1 MTQHYG
7 FFTSYANDL
16 MHNQHSFIGSSTSP
30 GHMSRGEIKGN
41 GLYITQ
47 KNIKHIITLFSIRS
61 LVKSTWCNSD
71 NVYIGKE

>member
-1 MTQHYG
+1 MSNHYG
-7 FFTSYANDL
+7 FFTTYANDL

-30 GHMSRGEIKGN
+30 GNMSRGNIKGN

-47 KNIKHIITLFSIRS
+47 KNTRHCIALFSIRS

-71 NVYIGKE
+71 NVYIVKE